1 MYSITLNQMTKRI
14 DLLVTRIKTYVDLL
28 QVQMK
33 LHPKGSN
40 EYNALECELDSVEVQ
55 LEFMLSI
62 DDHLKTK
69 QPTKHL
75 TLIK

>member
-1 MYSITLNQMTKRI
+1 
-14 DLLVTRIKTYVDLL
+14 
-28 QVQMK
+28 MK

-69 QPTKHL
+69 QTTKHL